1 MSGMELLGT
10 VLSLYTSP
18 FKQSGGVEHIVEV
31 LKHVLVAQFELR
43 LQYKPELSSVILY
56 LFSILID
63 SELEHEQLCILKFL
77 LFVINWKSENGM
89 FPNLF
94 DASVVIATTVHSI
107 PSTEFCYYI

>member
-1 MSGMELLGT
+1 MSGVELLGT
-10 VLSLYTSP
+10 VLSLYTAP
-18 FKQSGGVEHIVEV
+18 YKQSGDVEHIIEL

-43 LQYKPELSSVILY
+43 LQYNPELSSVILS

-77 LFVINWKSENGM
+77 LFLINWKIENGM
-89 FPNLF
+89 FLNLF
-94 DASVVIATTVHSI
+94 DDSVVIPAVVCSI